1 MKRNLFYAV
10 VFAAACLAVNAVRA
24 EADVLLVDDFSAGHS
39 QNSLG
44 GNTGCWNINPNDTD
58 QYCNASY
65 SADEKLE
72 GKNFALKLDY
82 NIETP
87 FTYIKEYPNT
97 AMNGYFTQLLGKSIQ
112 NKKFLILW
120 VKGDKKKGFTRTISV
135 DLKSPGQTGNY
146 LLEGI
151 TDEWQRFVVP
161 VWKFALSDLSNVT
174 ELTFNFNEKVTRKSG
189 AIYLGEISFTPE
201 SGEVDATAA
210 RLKAGSRIIVDGD
223 LSEWEKN
230 KSVAMMVFDASKHL
244 EIGSIKDKNFLS
256 AQTAFA
262 WDETYLYFAAWI
274 REDKVICE
282 HVDNEIYKDDCI
294 ELYLDPKNQ
303 GFAWGSPEAFQIGL
317 APTGPDG
324 KPQKY
329 SWFNSENPGDNVL
342 LASKLVKSRKFT
354 GYYIE
359 AAVKWSYLGV
369 EPRPELIIGAS
380 PAVHHVSLAGS
391 NEGAKLNWAFSKGA
405 DKIILGKLQLAR

>member
-1 MKRNLFYAV
+1 MKKVMFLALA
-10 VFAAACLAVNAVRA
+10 FAFVWAGSAA
-24 EADVLLVDDFSAGHS
+24 ADVLVVDDFSSGKPA
-39 QNSLG
+39 NSLG

-58 QYCNASY
+58 QYCRASFN
-65 SADEKLE
+65 SDQKLE
-72 GKNFALKLDY
+72 GSNFALKLEY

-97 AMNGYFTQLLGKSIQ
+97 AMNGYFTQLLGKSIE

-120 VKGDKKKGFTRTISV
+120 LKGDKKAGFTRTISI
-135 DLKSPGQTGNY
+135 DLKNPSQTGNY

-151 TDEWQRFVVP
+151 TDEWQRFAVP
-161 VWKFALSDLSNVT
+161 VWKFGLNDLTNVT

-189 AIYLGEISFTPE
+189 AIYIGAISFTQE

-210 RLKAGSRIIVDGD
+210 RLQGGAKITVDGD
-223 LSEWEKN
+223 LSDWEKN
-230 KSVAMMVFDASKHL
+230 KKISMMVFDASKHL
-244 EIGSIKDKNFLS
+244 EMGSIKSREYLS

-262 WDETYLYFAAWI
+262 WDEMYLYFAAWV

-282 HVDNEIYKDDCI
+282 HVENEIYKDDCI
-294 ELYLDPKNQ
+294 ELYLDPANQ

-324 KPQKY
+324 KPQKW
-329 SWFNSENPGDNVL
+329 SWFNNENPGENVI
-342 LASKLVKSRKFT
+342 LAAKLVKSRKWT

-359 AAVKWSYLGV
+359 AAIKWSYLKTT
-369 EPRPELIIGAS
+369 PKPEMIIGAS
-380 PAVHHVSLAGS
+380 PAIHRVAMSGS
-391 NEGAKLNWAFSKGA
+391 SDGAKLNWAFSKGA
-405 DKIILGKLQLAR
+405 DKIFLGKLKLAR